1 MQDILAELFWNHE
14 EISRKADQFCQTL
27 PGYSSTKQEYDSIAE
42 KVKNIVGYDL
52 YDELYTLFM
61 RCTDYEIY
69 SYYSFGLGLREE
81 VARALRL

>member
-42 KVKNIVGYDL
+42 KVKNIVWI
-52 YDELYTLFM
+52 
-61 RCTDYEIY
+61 RP
-69 SYYSFGLGLREE
+69 
-81 VARALRL
+81 V